1 MKIEHL
7 QECIHLAKTL
17 NFTQTSRAFYITQ
30 PVLSKHISGIEHELG
45 IRVFTRSPH
54 GVRLT
59 EEGRVFIQDAV
70 EVVKRYDS
78 ALDNVSRL
86 KRGAREQL
94 NVGYLLGVG
103 YKILPPVIRRFSY
116 RVPQTALRFFSLE
129 ITEIPELLR
138 KNVIDIGI
146 TTDES
151 LASFSPDL
159 YGKIELFPDRYCA
172 VVPKDHPLASREIVS
187 LDELKDE
194 ELLTAMPSFMKDEYE
209 GKNLGGTVFHD
220 ISYSI
225 NEVMSFFLLM
235 MTGTYVSIAYK
246 HLENVFGDEFAYLP
260 VRELDKPFSTFAVWE
275 KSREQDALLSFADE
289 LVQECRNQGLR
300 VE

>member
-7 QECIHLAKTL
+7 QECIHLAQTL

-45 IRVFTRSPH
+45 IRIFTRSTH

-59 EEGRVFIQDAV
+59 AEGRVFVQDAV
-70 EVVKRYDS
+70 EVVKRYDN
-78 ALDNVSRL
+78 ALDSVSRF
-86 KRGAREQL
+86 KSGARGQL

-103 YKILPPVIRRFSY
+103 YKLLPSVIRRFSY
-116 RVPQTALRFFSLE
+116 KEPQTALRFFSLE

-138 KNVIDIGI
+138 QNVIDIGI
-146 TTDES
+146 TTDEALS
-151 LASFSPDL
+151 SFPPDL
-159 YGKIELFPDRYCA
+159 YGTLKLFPDRYCA
-172 VVPKDHPLASREIVS
+172 VVPKDHPLAGRQSVS
-187 LDELKDE
+187 LEDLKGE
-194 ELLTAMPSFMKDEYE
+194 ELLATMPSFMKGEYE
-209 GKNLGGTVFHD
+209 GRDFGSAVFYD

-246 HLENVFGDEFAYLP
+246 HLENVFGDDFAYLP
-260 VRELDKPFSTFAVWE
+260 VEELDKPFSTFAVWK
-275 KSREQDALLSFADE
+275 KSREQEVLLSFAEE
-289 LVQECRNQGLR
+289 LARECRNQDLM
-300 VE
+300 EE